1 MAIPYSSIANL
12 AQGFELLTIG
22 TAPDPV
28 TTYVIDAC
36 SGASFTNRLINRTDA
51 NGDRADFMI
60 REGSDQIEVTYTL
73 QREIGTTILPVIGEE
88 FTHDYDRS
96 GTASTLVVKDVTV
109 NRDKDSFDTFEM
121 VAVRKTYQA

>member
-1 MAIPYSSIANL
+1 MSIPYSSTANL
-12 AQGFELLTIG
+12 PQGFETI
-22 TAPDPV
+22 TINL
-28 TTYVIDAC
+28 IDYIVDAV
-36 SGASFTNRLINRTDA
+36 SGASFANRVISRTDA

-73 QREIGTTILPVIGEE
+73 QRSVTTTVLPVVGDEYS
-88 FTHDYDRS
+88 HDYDRS

>member
-12 AQGFELLTIG
+12 AQGFETVTIG
-22 TAPDPV
+22 TV
-28 TTYVIDAC
+28 TPIIYVIDAV
-36 SGASFTNRLINRTDA
+36 SGASFENRIISRTDA
-51 NGDRADFMI
+51 NGDRADFQI
-60 REGSDQIEVTYTL
+60 REGADQIEVTYTL
-73 QREIGTTILPVIGEE
+73 QRETGTTVLPIVGDE

-121 VAVRKTYQA
+121 TAVRKTYQA

>member
-1 MAIPYSSIANL
+1 MSIPYSSTANL
-12 AQGFELLTIG
+12 PQGFETVTINL
-22 TAPDPV
+22 
-28 TTYVIDAC
+28 IDYIVDAV
-36 SGASFTNRLINRTDA
+36 SGASFANRVISRTDA

-73 QREIGTTILPVIGEE
+73 QRSVTTTVLPVVGDEYS
-88 FTHDYDRS
+88 HDYDRS

>member
-1 MAIPYSSIANL
+1 MSIPYSSTTNL
-12 AQGFELLTIG
+12 PQGFETI
-22 TAPDPV
+22 TINL
-28 TTYVIDAC
+28 IDYIVDAV
-36 SGASFTNRLINRTDA
+36 SGASFTNRVISRTDA

-73 QREIGTTILPVIGEE
+73 QRAITTTVLPVVGDEY
-88 FTHDYDRS
+88 THDYDRS

-121 VAVRKTYQA
+121 VAVRKTYQG